1 MNPIESDG
9 VAAIFSLLRDLSV
22 ETLDIS
28 GCSMCQ
34 SIIKLFMQLII
45 KNKSLV
51 SIDISNNDLGEV
63 YMHNKQQ
70 NDKSIII
77 CFMCSQEFGKQ
88 LYKIIGFN
96 KVLQH
101 LDLRNAGLSLNLR
114 NQIKAV
120 LEGNKVKTKLY
131 LKTIVKNI

>member
-1 MNPIESDG
+1 
-9 VAAIFSLLRDLSV
+9 
-22 ETLDIS
+22 
-28 GCSMCQ
+28 
-34 SIIKLFMQLII
+34 MQLII